1 MLGRVGG
8 ALCLDQS
15 ERMAKKTQQFK
26 IWRLHDLKKQAITL
40 LSHDRLNKSA
50 TLIFWQI
57 SYTHL
62 DTCTHLSLVYSLSVK
77 HATKTTPLKINLAG
91 GFNPFEKYAL
101 VKLDHF
107 PRDRGENKNIW
118 VATHLWPKLL
128 ILGKSTH
135 PTFTRKSS
143 LHPGIW
149 NHQQVAFW
157 TSNNTVYQ
165 RNIKISRWSTL
176 PKTHG
181 SPPESGWLEDWLWGS
196 VYFQGENC

>member
-1 MLGRVGG
+1 MFLIKTDAWEGWWCTMFRPIRKDG
-8 ALCLDQS
+8 
-15 ERMAKKTQQFK
+15 KKTQQFK

-118 VATHLWPKLL
+118 VATTYGLNSLYWGNQLIPPLL
-128 ILGKSTH
+128 GNPLCI
-135 PTFTRKSS
+135 
-143 LHPGIW
+143 
-149 NHQQVAFW
+149 
-157 TSNNTVYQ
+157 
-165 RNIKISRWSTL
+165 
-176 PKTHG
+176 
-181 SPPESGWLEDWLWGS
+181 
-196 VYFQGENC
+196 QGYETTNK